1 MSLVVHK
8 YESKESLA
16 RASASNHLEKQFLNK
31 DHDMGFYNDKK
42 TAQQYIA
49 MAEGYDGRELVEVL
63 SKFLSG
69 GASVLELGMGPG
81 IDLKLLNKHFLATGS
96 DNSQFFLDRHRRTSR
111 FEICVPD

>member
-49 MAEGYDGRELVEVL
+49 MAEGYDDENSLKSLASSYQAVQASSNLVWDP
-63 SKFLSG
+63 
-69 GASVLELGMGPG
+69 AS
-81 IDLKLLNKHFLATGS
+81 T
-96 DNSQFFLDRHRRTSR
+96 
-111 FEICVPD
+111 